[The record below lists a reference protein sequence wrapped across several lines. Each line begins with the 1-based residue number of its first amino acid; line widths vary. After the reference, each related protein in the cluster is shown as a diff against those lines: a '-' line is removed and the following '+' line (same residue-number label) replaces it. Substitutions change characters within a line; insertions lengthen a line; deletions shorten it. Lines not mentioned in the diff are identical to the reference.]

1 MGVGF
6 VMGWFVLF
14 VCLGEL
20 EDDGVVGKMTN
31 MGYL

>member
-14 VCLGEL
+14 VWGEL

>member
-1 MGVGF
+1 MGVRWVG
-6 VMGWFVLF
+6 LF
-14 VCLGEL
+14 CLVVCLGEL